1 MALVGSFPCL
11 CYNRAKEAISVEKP
25 RELVDKEVE
34 QSPVLQ
40 DLLDRARVSGQSL
53 VSYHGIVFAITP
65 VEDITHTFT
74 PEELKEFA
82 LDFAAADEPDNH
94 LTVEQALV
102 RYRQR
107 ASRHG

>member
-1 MALVGSFPCL
+1 M
-11 CYNRAKEAISVEKP
+11 EKP
-25 RELVDKEVE
+25 HELMDNEVE

-40 DLLDRARVSGQSL
+40 ALLERARANGQSL
-53 VSYHGIVFAITP
+53 VAYHGIVFAITP

-82 LDFAAADEPDNH
+82 ADFAAADEPDNH

-102 RYRQR
+102 RHRQR
-107 ASRHG
+107 IRRHG

>member
-1 MALVGSFPCL
+1 M
-11 CYNRAKEAISVEKP
+11 EKP
-25 RELVDKEVE
+25 HELMENELE

-40 DLLDRARVSGQSL
+40 ALLERAKANGQSL
-53 VSYHGIVFAITP
+53 VTYRGMVFAITP

-82 LDFAAADEPDNH
+82 ADFTAADEPDNL

-102 RYRQR
+102 RHRQR
-107 ASRHG
+107 SRRHG

>member
-1 MALVGSFPCL
+1 M
-11 CYNRAKEAISVEKP
+11 EKP
-25 RELVDKEVE
+25 HELMDNEVE

-40 DLLDRARVSGQSL
+40 TLLERARANGQSF
-53 VSYHGIVFAITP
+53 VAYNGIVFAITP

-74 PEELKEFA
+74 PDELKEFA
-82 LDFAAADEPDNH
+82 ADFAAADQPDNH

-107 ASRHG
+107 IRRHG